1 MIRNTLSRF
10 MYGRYGNDPLN
21 MFLIVSYLTTYILF
35 SLTDLYLLHF
45 LSVGL
50 IIFSLFRLLSRNL
63 QSRRREN
70 AKFMK
75 HISPVIR
82 WYKLKQTIRS
92 DKEHRYFKCSQCGQ
106 QLRVPRGKGKITVT
120 CRGCGNSFQENS

>member
-21 MFLIVSYLTTYILF
+21 MFLILSYLTTYLLF

-50 IIFSLFRLLSRNL
+50 IIFSLFQIGRASC
-63 QSRRREN
+63 RERVS
-70 AKFMK
+70 
-75 HISPVIR
+75 SPV
-82 WYKLKQTIRS
+82 
-92 DKEHRYFKCSQCGQ
+92 
-106 QLRVPRGKGKITVT
+106 
-120 CRGCGNSFQENS
+120 